1 MADDHRRRPAA
12 GRRAAAVDTAAA
24 GRTTWPAR
32 HRADGDIAA
41 VAVRLC
47 PRLTNPRSVPALHG
61 QQCRQHR
68 RPDRVPA
75 DRRSASHVA
84 ATNARMER
92 ERDRAAGAAGR
103 CRPPPERRIRE
114 RRRAA
119 TRARRP
125 DHRAP
130 TPSVDG
136 ARPGPVVDAARRDRP
151 DHHRHRAGAAVVDR
165 PARRVPRV
173 VHSRVLARM
182 APVAMDVADPG
193 LALVVDAPQF
203 RERAEPAVVDRGPPD
218 HPVVGVA
225 DVPRR
230 AGADAA
236 GARALA

>member
-1 MADDHRRRPAA
+1 MHAVLPGCAGGGIRTRLRGATPAAARVVVPPCGAAVGGVAAMADDHRRRPAA
-12 GRRAAAVDTAAA
+12 GGRAAAVDTAAA

-68 RPDRVPA
+68 RPDRGPA

-125 DHRAP
+125 
-130 TPSVDG
+130 
-136 ARPGPVVDAARRDRP
+136 
-151 DHHRHRAGAAVVDR
+151 
-165 PARRVPRV
+165 ARRVPRI

-182 APVAMDVADPG
+182 APVATDVADPG